1 MADFKIYQYHLRQY
15 ACNQKTKGE
24 LRYYK
29 TVYKFE
35 LDRFLIFILVRHV
48 TFKLRVDFGKRVF
61 RLTREESTDSP
72 VRMGLIFDNVSACT
86 VCIVIETS
94 M

>member
-29 TVYKFE
+29 TVSKFE

-48 TFKLRVDFGKRVF
+48 TFKLRVDFGKR
-61 RLTREESTDSP
+61 
-72 VRMGLIFDNVSACT
+72 
-86 VCIVIETS
+86 TS
-94 M
+94 FSSYEGGVDRQSCRYGAYF